1 MLLALLVCKDLFISQ
16 EETRKG
22 VFHRNIWIQLMSTL
36 TRPVFWILKLIHYFN
51 IDWQVV
57 SQPVKLG
64 QRVRRQLMMGHNLGY
79 FHERDASYRVWIWSP
94 IEKGLKKWII
104 SCASMLNIINKG
116 LLVVH
121 ALQVIRSVLK
131 ILKRYITLF
140 MSKVNPS
147 IIYLHVK
154 AQQTNEQMKIN
165 TNKGVKRTKKLSN
178 WR

>member
-1 MLLALLVCKDLFISQ
+1 
-16 EETRKG
+16 
-22 VFHRNIWIQLMSTL
+22 
-36 TRPVFWILKLIHYFN
+36 
-51 IDWQVV
+51 
-57 SQPVKLG
+57 
-64 QRVRRQLMMGHNLGY
+64 MMGHNLGY

-94 IEKGLKKWII
+94 IEKGLKLW
-104 SCASMLNIINKG
+104 IINKG

-121 ALQVIRSVLK
+121 ALEVIRSILK

-147 IIYLHVK
+147 VIYLHVN

-178 WR
+178 RR

>member
-1 MLLALLVCKDLFISQ
+1 MP
-16 EETRKG
+16 
-22 VFHRNIWIQLMSTL
+22 TL
-36 TRPVFWILKLIHYFN
+36 TRPVFWMLKLIHYFN

-57 SQPVKLG
+57 SQLVKSG
-64 QRVRRQLMMGHNLGY
+64 QRVRRQLMMGLNWGY
-79 FHERDASYRVWIWSP
+79 FHERDASYRVRIWSP
-94 IEKGLKKWII
+94 IEKGLKKRII
-104 SCASMLNIINKG
+104 SCASKLNIINKG

-121 ALQVIRSVLK
+121 ALQVIRSILK

-147 IIYLHVK
+147 VYLHVK

-178 WR
+178 RR